1 MYLPI
6 LMQIEGSFHKSYTLN
21 QKMTWLTSSS
31 IILRRAVNT
40 VTNQIIHNM
49 NPVLKLGD
57 RILETG
63 EILSLM
69 SEYQLLPLLVKEI
82 IIDQA
87 IAAAEIVCTPEEEK
101 LACEQI
107 TQQHQG
113 IETQPESFQKLKQ
126 MAIRSVKLEKL
137 KEATWGG
144 DINSYFFQRKPQ
156 LDKVIYSLIT
166 TSEIGIAQEIYFRIQ
181 EGEQSFADLARE
193 YSQGAEA
200 QTGGLVGPI
209 DLQSLHPTLANI
221 LAKSQP
227 HQLLPPVQ
235 INNLLVIVRLE
246 KLLPAQLDRPLRQRL
261 LNEKFNQWLQAQMTE
276 ISWEIQPSDN

>member
-1 MYLPI
+1 
-6 LMQIEGSFHKSYTLN
+6 
-21 QKMTWLTSSS
+21 
-31 IILRRAVNT
+31 
-40 VTNQIIHNM
+40 M

-57 RILETG
+57 RILETA

-107 TQQHQG
+107 TKQHQG

-126 MAIRSVKLEKL
+126 MAIRSVKLEKF
-137 KEATWGG
+137 KEVTWGG

-166 TSEIGIAQEIYFRIQ
+166 TSDVGIAQEIYFRIQ

-193 YSQGAEA
+193 YSQGPEA

-221 LAKSQP
+221 LAKSQ
-227 HQLLPPVQ
+227 
-235 INNLLVIVRLE
+235 
-246 KLLPAQLDRPLRQRL
+246 
-261 LNEKFNQWLQAQMTE
+261 
-276 ISWEIQPSDN
+276 

>member
-1 MYLPI
+1 
-6 LMQIEGSFHKSYTLN
+6 
-21 QKMTWLTSSS
+21 
-31 IILRRAVNT
+31 
-40 VTNQIIHNM
+40 M

-101 LACEQI
+101 LVCEQI
-107 TQQHQG
+107 IQQNQG
-113 IETQPESFQKLKQ
+113 IETQSESFQKLKQ
-126 MAIRSVKLEKL
+126 MGIRSVKLEKF
-137 KEATWGG
+137 KEVTWGR

-156 LDKVIYSLIT
+156 LDRVIYSLIT
-166 TSEIGIAQEIYFRIQ
+166 TPEIGVAQEIYFRIQ

-193 YSQGAEA
+193 YSQGPEG
-200 QTGGLVGPI
+200 QTGGLIGPV

-246 KLLPAQLDRPLRQRL
+246 KLLPAQLDRPMGQRL
-261 LNEKFNQWLQAQMTE
+261 LNEKFNQWLQVQMKE
-276 ISWEIQPSDN
+276 IPWQIQLDDN